1 MSSERAII
9 NNYILFYFNKVQ
21 KNCFKADEEAIKGGK
36 RCPENIS
43 VQGSDTTMKPCK
55 TIADYQ
61 KS

>member
-36 RCPENIS
+36 RCHEI
-43 VQGSDTTMKPCK
+43 
-55 TIADYQ
+55 YQ
-61 KS
+61 YKGVTQR